1 MRRNASE
8 RTVVQEGPGRDAGP
22 APAKPHE
29 ALRGWRKTFSALQ
42 NRHYR
47 WLWYGLLL
55 YFMGMQMSMIARN
68 FLAYDITG
76 KATALGIVSVSWG
89 LPMLACSLVGGVVA
103 DRVEKRNLLLVTQT
117 CITLCYLA
125 MAVLVHT
132 GVIEIW
138 HLVVIGVF
146 QGAFWAFNMPARQ
159 ALLPE
164 LVGKDEQL
172 MNALALNTGAMNAT
186 RVVAPALAGALI
198 AVPWYGMT
206 GVFYTVVA
214 LDTAVLFALVQ
225 LPLTGAATGGE
236 QRPMWE
242 DMAVGIRYIRNH
254 WTLVVLLSMAFAVVL
269 LGMSYQMLLPVFA
282 SDKVFDVGSFGYGTM
297 NTFVG
302 IGAIVGSLVLAYIS
316 DYPHRATLQLVLG
329 VGFGIALL
337 LLGLAPT
344 FFLALAVLS
353 FMGLMSTSY
362 MTLNNTLIFAHAER
376 EFTGRVMSVYM
387 LTWSLQPMAILPIT
401 GAADLAGARPVVVV
415 LGIALAT
422 IVASVAVLYPGY
434 RRIGTPAAIAAERAE
449 VPTGS

>member
-1 MRRNASE
+1 
-8 RTVVQEGPGRDAGP
+8 
-22 APAKPHE
+22 
-29 ALRGWRKTFSALQ
+29 
-42 NRHYR
+42 
-47 WLWYGLLL
+47 
-55 YFMGMQMSMIARN
+55 MGMQMSMIARN
-68 FLAYDITG
+68 YLAYDITG
-76 KATALGIVSVSWG
+76 KATALGIVSVAWG
-89 LPMLACSLVGGVVA
+89 VPMLICSLVGGVVA

-125 MAVLVHT
+125 MAILVHT
-132 GVIEIW
+132 GVIQIW

-146 QGAFWAFNMPARQ
+146 QGAVWAFNMPARQ

-186 RVVAPALAGALI
+186 RVVAPAVAGALI

-225 LPLTGAATGGE
+225 LPLTGAATSGE

-242 DMAVGIRYIRNH
+242 DMAVGLKYIRRH
-254 WTLVVLLSMAFAVVL
+254 WALVVLLSMAFAVVL

-302 IGAIVGSLVLAYIS
+302 VGAILASLVMAYNS

-329 VGFGIALL
+329 VGFGIAIL
-337 LLGLAPT
+337 LLGQAPT
-344 FFLALAVLS
+344 FFVALAVLS
-353 FMGLMSTSY
+353 FMGFMSTSY
-362 MTLNNTLIFAHAER
+362 MTLNNTLIFAHTER

-387 LTWSLQPMAILPIT
+387 MTWSLQPFAILPIT
-401 GAADLAGARPVVVV
+401 GAADAVGVRPVVTVV
-415 LGIALAT
+415 GIALAT
-422 IVASVAVLYPGY
+422 VVAGVALLYPGY
-434 RRIGTPAAIAAERAE
+434 RKIGTPAAIEAERAE
-449 VPTGS
+449 AAAGS